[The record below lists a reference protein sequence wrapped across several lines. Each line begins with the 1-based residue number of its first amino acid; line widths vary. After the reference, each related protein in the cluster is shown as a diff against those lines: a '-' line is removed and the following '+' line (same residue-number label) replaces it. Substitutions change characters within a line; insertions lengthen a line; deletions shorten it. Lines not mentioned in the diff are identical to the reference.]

1 MILRFIS
8 TIRLAVGQM
17 FGDRDYAGAL
27 ASGYVQIAVNA
38 VVQLAMVPLYLETIG
53 RAGFGILMV
62 LLALATYL
70 AVGALWLTGGTT
82 RTLGEMAANDDRV
95 GFAEVWSAGR
105 TAALVYTGAVGAFAL
120 AILALFPG
128 LLGSDALGVAGLWPA
143 LVLFALNVVASWV
156 LAIDRVGLNVT
167 RHQTWSNVLGIGA
180 QLVFV
185 ALAVPMLLGDG
196 GSLANVTGALLV
208 GNLVALVAAGV
219 LWRRLGYRL
228 SWWQN
233 LRAQRRRVAGMLT
246 RRGRDFTLYGVLSL
260 TLQADILIISFIGGP
275 LLAADFALVWKIAE
289 VVVVALG
296 RFPDALQPRIIQ
308 HDVRGEHD
316 ELAISIRRIDHLMI
330 VAAATF
336 GVIYAFAGPAV
347 VEMWVGAD
355 NAPHGPLALYGYM
368 LAGGAAFWLA
378 ITKLPIAAAF
388 VTLRLRPMVA
398 IMSVELTAKIALIA
412 ALVGT
417 VGFLAPLAAI
427 NITHVLGAAWAYRW
441 LLRKVT
447 KAE

>member
-1 MILRFIS
+1 MILRFLS

-70 AVGALWLTGGTT
+70 AVGALWLTGGAT
-82 RTLGEMAANDDRV
+82 RTLGEMAANDDRL

-105 TAALVYTGAVGAFAL
+105 TAALVYTGAVGAL
-120 AILALFPG
+120 VLVTLALFPG
-128 LLGSDALGVAGLWPA
+128 LLGTDALGVTGLWPA
-143 LVLFALNVVASWV
+143 LVLFALNVVVSWV
-156 LAIDRVGLNVT
+156 LAIDRIGLNVT
-167 RHQTWSNVLGIGA
+167 RQQTWSNVLGIVA

-185 ALAVPMLLGDG
+185 ALAVPMLLGG

-208 GNLVALVAAGV
+208 GNLVALVAAGI

-233 LRAQRRRVAGMLT
+233 FRAQRRRVAGMLT
-246 RRGRDFTLYGVLSL
+246 RRGRDFTLYGMLSL
-260 TLQADILIISFIGGP
+260 TLQADILVISFIGGP

-296 RFPDALQPRIIQ
+296 RFPDALQPRMIQ

-316 ELAISIRRIDHLMI
+316 ELATSIRRIDRLMI

-347 VEMWVGAD
+347 VELWVGAD
-355 NAPHGPLALYGYM
+355 NVPHGPLALYGYM

-388 VTLRLRPMVA
+388 VTLRLRPLVA

-412 ALVGT
+412 TLVGT

-427 NITHVLGAAWAYRW
+427 NITHVLGTAWAYRW

-447 KAE
+447 RAN

>member
-1 MILRFIS
+1 MILRTIAS
-8 TIRLAVGQM
+8 IRLAVGQM
-17 FGDRDYAGAL
+17 LGDRDYSGAL

-70 AVGALWLTGGTT
+70 AVGALWLTGGAT
-82 RTLGEMAANDDRV
+82 RTLGEMATNDDRV
-95 GFAEVWSAGR
+95 GFAEVWAAAR
-105 TAALVYTGAVGAFAL
+105 TAAFTYTTAIGALAL
-120 AILALFPG
+120 AILALFPS
-128 LLGSDALGVAGLWPA
+128 LLSEDTLGVAGLWPA
-143 LVLFALNVVASWV
+143 LALFALNVVASWV

-167 RHQTWSNVLGIGA
+167 RQQTWSNVLGIGA

-185 ALAVPMLLGDG
+185 ALAVPMLLGG
-196 GSLANVTGALLV
+196 GGLASVTGALLV
-208 GNLVALVAAGV
+208 GNVVALVAAGV
-219 LWRRLGYRL
+219 LWRRLGYSL
-228 SWWQN
+228 NWWRN
-233 LRAQRRRVAGMLT
+233 FRAQRRRVAGMLT

-260 TLQADILIISFIGGP
+260 TLQADVLIISFIGGP

-296 RFPDALQPRIIQ
+296 RFPDALQPRMIQ

-316 ELAISIRRIDHLMI
+316 QLATSIRRIDRFMI
-330 VAAATF
+330 FAAVTF
-336 GVIYAFAGPAV
+336 GVVYAFAGQAV
-347 VEMWVGAD
+347 VTLWVGAD
-355 NAPHGPLALYGYM
+355 NVPHGPLAHYGYM

-388 VTLRLRPMVA
+388 VTLRLRPLVA
-398 IMSVELTAKIALIA
+398 IMSVELTVKIALIA
-412 ALVGT
+412 ALVGS

-441 LLRKVT
+441 LLRKV
-447 KAE
+447 ARD

>member
-1 MILRFIS
+1 MILRFLS

-70 AVGALWLTGGTT
+70 AVGALWLTGGAT
-82 RTLGEMAANDDRV
+82 RTLGEMAANDDRL

-105 TAALVYTGAVGAFAL
+105 TAALVYTGAVGAFVL
-120 AILALFPG
+120 VTLALFPG
-128 LLGSDALGVAGLWPA
+128 LLGTDALGVTGLWPA
-143 LVLFALNVVASWV
+143 LVLFALNVVVSWV
-156 LAIDRVGLNVT
+156 LAIDRIGLNVT
-167 RHQTWSNVLGIGA
+167 RQQTWSNVLGIGA

-185 ALAVPMLLGDG
+185 ALAVPMLLGG
-196 GSLANVTGALLV
+196 GGLANVTGALLV
-208 GNLVALVAAGV
+208 GNLVALVAAGI
-219 LWRRLGYRL
+219 LWRHLGYRL

-233 LRAQRRRVAGMLT
+233 FRAQRRRVAGMLT
-246 RRGRDFTLYGVLSL
+246 RRGRDFTLYGMLSL
-260 TLQADILIISFIGGP
+260 TLQADILVISFIGGP

-296 RFPDALQPRIIQ
+296 RFPDALQPRMIQ

-316 ELAISIRRIDHLMI
+316 ELATSIRRIDRLMI

-347 VEMWVGAD
+347 VELWVGAD
-355 NAPHGPLALYGYM
+355 NVPHGPLALYGYM

-388 VTLRLRPMVA
+388 VTLRLRPLVV

-412 ALVGT
+412 TLVGT
-417 VGFLAPLAAI
+417 VGFFAPLAAI
-427 NITHVLGAAWAYRW
+427 NITHVLGTAWAYRW

-447 KAE
+447 RAD